1 MIERRFLARWLRLNL
16 LQFIGLSMISLG
28 ILLFVGLEK
37 HNRNKPPTPSST
49 PTQYR
54 ENRKTKRKQQAFRS
68 FEAKV
73 RLEES
78 MAWQRHF
85 ENVQR
90 RLNTSA
96 WTISGLGAVSFL
108 IGLKRRM

>member
-1 MIERRFLARWLRLNL
+1 MIKRQFIARWLRLNL
-16 LQFIGLSMISLG
+16 LQFIGLAMISLG

-54 ENRKTKRKQQAFRS
+54 GNRKTNRKQHAIRS

-73 RLEES
+73 RWEERI
-78 MAWQRHF
+78 ARHRHF
-85 ENVQR
+85 KDVQR